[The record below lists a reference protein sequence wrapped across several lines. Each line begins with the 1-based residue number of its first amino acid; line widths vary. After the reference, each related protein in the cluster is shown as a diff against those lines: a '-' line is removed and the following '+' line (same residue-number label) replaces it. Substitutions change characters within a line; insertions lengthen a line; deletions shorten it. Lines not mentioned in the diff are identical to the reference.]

1 MTPSRGP
8 PVPRAPVLTPRVL
21 AFALAFSLVV
31 GLGADGPGNRS
42 PLGVPRFN
50 RIGSR
55 PTGGKLR
62 DFELTGADGALK
74 LNLIQEARM
83 KLVMTSTIL
92 STFPSGTYDPLCPMI
107 IGT

>member
-1 MTPSRGP
+1 MP
-8 PVPRAPVLTPRVL
+8 LVL

-31 GLGADGPGNRS
+31 GLGADGPGNRP

-62 DFELTGADGALK
+62 DFELTGGDGALGVE
-74 LNLIQEARM
+74 LDPGGPDETGHDLHNPFLPGRMIRCAR
-83 KLVMTSTIL
+83 
-92 STFPSGTYDPLCPMI
+92 
-107 IGT
+107 